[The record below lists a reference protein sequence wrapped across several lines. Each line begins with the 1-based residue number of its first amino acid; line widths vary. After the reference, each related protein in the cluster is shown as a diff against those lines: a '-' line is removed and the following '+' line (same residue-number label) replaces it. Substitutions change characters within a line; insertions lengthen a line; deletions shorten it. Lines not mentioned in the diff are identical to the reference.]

1 MNRSAQRRKNALRW
15 VIAAVL
21 VIDLVLVVV
30 SWRASAADPREL
42 LRQKNILQRQ
52 HDLLAGDL
60 KRAMDI
66 RQSLPDAQ
74 REWDRFFAQ
83 ELSEASSGYSSVV
96 ADLSAIAKEAGV
108 STSAVTFRQHE
119 IANRGVVEVEVAATV
134 EGDYPS
140 LVKFIKG
147 LERSRSFYVLDGLT
161 LASGT
166 GGSSVKLNLELRTYF
181 RA

>member
-1 MNRSAQRRKNALRW
+1 MNRTAQRRKNAIRW
-15 VIAAVL
+15 AIAVVL
-21 VIDLVLVVV
+21 VIDLALVVV
-30 SWRASAADPREL
+30 NWRASAADPREL

-52 HDLLAGDL
+52 HDLLAGDV

-74 REWDRFFAQ
+74 REWDEFFAQ
-83 ELSEASSGYSSVV
+83 ELREASSGYSAVV
-96 ADLSAIAKEAGV
+96 ADLSAIGKEAGA
-108 STSAVTFRQHE
+108 STSAATFRQHE
-119 IANRGVVEVEVAATV
+119 IANRGLVEVEVAATV
-134 EGDYPS
+134 EGDYTS

-147 LERSRSFYVLDGLT
+147 LQRSRNFYVLDSLT

-166 GGSSVKLNLELRTYF
+166 TGANVKLNLELRTYF